1 MKQQQR
7 QRGEPD
13 EVSGAALIERAAEL
27 ERIAKVLMAFAAHR
41 AGHAHGGYNCYACH
55 ESHGSTSKPFL
66 LGHSM
71 TVYTKTSTG
80 GTCDPSCHG
89 SYSYTVAYPR

>member
-1 MKQQQR
+1 MYNA
-7 QRGEPD
+7 
-13 EVSGAALIERAAEL
+13 SGSTLSRFSG
-27 ERIAKVLMAFAAHR
+27 RSR
-41 AGHAHGGYNCYACH
+41 AGHIHGSYNCYACH

-71 TVYTKTSTG
+71 TVYTKTTTG

-89 SYSYTVAYPR
+89 SETYTVAYPR